1 MKKKVLAG
9 ILFILSAFSLLNAQN
24 NQPDIPASLEK
35 LFGRLKINFNS
46 SERLAI
52 NDSIR
57 VIIEGY
63 ASSDTVFNHR
73 FQNLRYLGQITSPD
87 SLLKIITWNLI
98 LEDGNNRYFC
108 DLIRRSQKTSPVKVY
123 YLSGSY
129 REEPV
134 RSDTIYSSSDWY
146 GALYY
151 DIRPFRLNDQTNY
164 VILGIDY
171 GNSFITRKII
181 DVLWFNSKGEIVFGM
196 KCFNDGK
203 KTKFRSVFEFASTA
217 VMSLRFNTDSSIVF
231 DHLAPFS
238 PEYKD
243 NKQFYGPDFSFDSY
257 DLENG
262 IWRFKT
268 NVDVRK
274 KE

>member
-1 MKKKVLAG
+1 MKRRIITG
-9 ILFILSAFSLLNAQN
+9 IFFILSAFSILTAQN
-24 NQPDIPASLEK
+24 NQPDITTSLEK
-35 LFGRLKINFNS
+35 LFARLKINFNS
-46 SERLAI
+46 AERLAI
-52 NDSIR
+52 NDSIQ
-57 VIIEGY
+57 VIVESY

-73 FQNLRYLGQITSPD
+73 FQNLRYLGQVTSPD
-87 SLLKIITWNLI
+87 SLLKILTWNLI
-98 LEDGNNRYFC
+98 LEDGDNRYFC
-108 DLIRRSQKTSPVKVY
+108 YLIRRPHKTVPAKIFK
-123 YLSGSY
+123 LTGIY

-134 RSDTIYSSSDWY
+134 RSDTIYSPSDWY

-151 DIRPFRLNDQTNY
+151 DIKPFQLNDQTNY

-181 DVLWFNSKGEIVFGM
+181 DVLWFNSKDEIFFGM

-203 KTKFRSVFEFASTA
+203 EIKFRAVFEFASTA

-238 PEYKD
+238 QEYKD
-243 NKQFYGPDFSFDSY
+243 NHQFYGPDFSFDSY

-262 IWRFKT
+262 LWRFKT